1 MTQETETAPAYR
13 WVVVAS
19 ITGCVGMTLTIL
31 FTLGLLLPDISRDL
45 DLSLSQQGWLASS
58 VIFGN
63 LALAIPINLFL
74 SRFRPWRIASLAFLL
89 VGIFTLMQG
98 WSPVLAVLIVGRV
111 ATGLAFMASQAPRA
125 LLIQQWTPREK
136 LAQTNGVLYGTIDL
150 IMGSAFFIIPLLME
164 WLDGWRNTVYVMG
177 AVSLSLTTVWM
188 VVGRERVT
196 PDYQSRMKSQ
206 TGTPLVTLLRYPQLW
221 VMGVS
226 MIVAIIG
233 QTAFQTFWPTFAQED
248 LGISPFITGIV
259 LGLMSFVAAPIDIGV
274 NTLPWL
280 VKRQPLVMATCGI
293 MITSTFLAL
302 LYTDNTALIMLLG
315 VLKGTTSAFFPIL
328 MIMVYRLPGIKPRE
342 VALGIAFMQMCIWIG
357 SGIGPLLVGFISEA
371 TGDLRLALLVTAFTP
386 LIMVL
391 TAAILQMRKWPAPQ
405 VTPALETSGTGA

>member
-19 ITGCVGMTLTIL
+19 LTGCVGTTLTIL

-45 DLSLSQQGWLASS
+45 GLSLSQQGWLASS

-63 LALAIPINLFL
+63 LALAIPLNLFL

-98 WSPVLAVLIVGRV
+98 WSPVFAVLIVGRI

-125 LLIQQWTPREK
+125 MLIQQWTPREK
-136 LAQTNGVLYGTIDL
+136 LAQTNGVIFGTIDL
-150 IMGSAFFIIPLLME
+150 IMGSAFFIIPPLMV
-164 WLDGWRNTVYVMG
+164 WVDGWRNTVYIMA
-177 AVSLSLTTVWM
+177 AVSLLLTAVWM

-196 PDYQSRMKSQ
+196 ADYQTRMKSQ
-206 TGTPLVTLLRYPQLW
+206 TGTPLATLLRYPQLW
-221 VMGVS
+221 VMGAS
-226 MIVAIIG
+226 MIGGIIG
-233 QTAFQTFWPTFAQED
+233 QTAFQTFWPTFAQD
-248 LGISPFITGIV
+248 NLNISPFVTGIV

-280 VKRQPLVMATCGI
+280 VRRQPLVMATCGI
-293 MITSTFLAL
+293 MITGTFLAL

-371 TGDLRLALLVTAFTP
+371 TGDLRFALLITAFTP
-386 LIMVL
+386 LIMVV

-405 VTPALETSGTGA
+405 STSALETSGTEA